1 MSVWGE
7 TAYKPDT
14 IYKAVVNIDSG
25 VYRIYFLFSNSHKGG
40 KCVSIGEGIHTGPEW
55 SVYHIATAT
64 DVYHTCNEG
73 TWMMHIP
80 EGCYPTW
87 SFRQWGVK
95 HSHKAT
101 ISLVNEEPEFK
112 GRHYDAII
120 MDDMPS
126 KSTTPEEAKKVISW
140 YKSMKEVRESMG
152 DKALFHVILF
162 NRKTEVIDFK
172 DYIPAASETDACM
185 IAAQK
190 FGKYDSDTHIRVVKH
205 IVEYKV
211 KD

>member
-80 EGCYPTW
+80 EGCYSTW
-87 SFRQWGVK
+87 SFRLWGVSP
-95 HSHKAT
+95 SHKAT
-101 ISLVNEEPEFK
+101 ISLANEEPEFK

-120 MDDMPS
+120 EDDVI
-126 KSTTPEEAKKVISW
+126 EE
-140 YKSMKEVRESMG
+140 EVKIKMG
-152 DKALFHVILF
+152 NKALFHIIFF
-162 NRKTEVIDFK
+162 NTETEVIDFK
-172 DYIPAASETDACM
+172 DYITAKSETDACM
-185 IAAQK
+185 LAAQS
-190 FGKYDSDTHIRVVKH
+190 FGKYDFNVHERVVKH
-205 IVEYKV
+205 ILEYRV
-211 KD
+211 KE